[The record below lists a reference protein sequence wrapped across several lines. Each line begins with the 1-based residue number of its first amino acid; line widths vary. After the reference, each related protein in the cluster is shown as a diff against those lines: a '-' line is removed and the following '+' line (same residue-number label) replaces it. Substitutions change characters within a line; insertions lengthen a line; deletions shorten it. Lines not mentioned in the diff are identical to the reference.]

1 MENQSYNTGIV
12 EASYKQQ
19 IYPVMGSQA
28 SESSRQNIDP
38 LTHTTLYPQQQKS
51 PVPVKSQGKG
61 ASSSPRMPKAK
72 AQALASTLKRL
83 VVVASLLSFGGFT
96 WLANSHTTTQV
107 SNSQSSSTTTAS
119 SSQSTTTS
127 SGSFFSQQGSG
138 YSFGSSTTS
147 QAPAA
152 KSSVS

>member
-1 MENQSYNTGIV
+1 MGNQSYNTEII
-12 EASYKQQ
+12 EASRKKQT
-19 IYPVMGSQA
+19 
-28 SESSRQNIDP
+28 SESSRQNTDP
-38 LTHTTLYPQQQKS
+38 SAHMTPHSQQQES
-51 PVPVKSQGKG
+51 PVRVKSQGKG
-61 ASSSPRMPKAK
+61 ASSSPRMPKAR

-83 VVVASLLSFGGFT
+83 VAVASLLSFGGFT
-96 WLANSHTTTQV
+96 WLANSHATTQV
-107 SNSQSSSTTTAS
+107 STSQSSSTTTAS
-119 SSQSTTTS
+119 SSQSTSTS